1 MKHLSPHSKEW
12 FTALAK
18 MDPQQA
24 AATKKFIKTSG
35 SENICS
41 MCGDHPASDYELAD
55 KWFDSETPVT
65 YRLCEDC
72 LSTLATNEGERLIP
86 LSSHVR

>member
-12 FTALAK
+12 FNALAK
-18 MDPQQA
+18 IDPQQA
-24 AATKKFIKTSG
+24 AATKKIVKTAG
-35 SENICS
+35 SENVCS

-55 KWFDSETPVT
+55 KWFDAESPVT

-72 LSTLATNEGERLIP
+72 MSTLATNEGEHLIP
-86 LSSHVR
+86 LSSHV